1 MELVSLP
8 SIHLETKP
16 IRIRLLLAVED
27 RDHLCFWNC
36 AQSLGHFRSRSPVVI
51 AKGNGG
57 SFELSTTWQS
67 LYLGTSSVIRSSI
80 VPSGSGLVNAGLLVM
95 VYIEDRGRHKQIS
108 EPVHNILEP
117 LALEDET

>member
-27 RDHLCFWNC
+27 HDHLCFWDY

-57 SFELSTTWQS
+57 SSELDMTWPS
-67 LYLGTSSVIRSSI
+67 LYSGTSSFIRSSI
-80 VPSGSGLVNAGLLVM
+80 VPNGGVLVDAALSVSAC
-95 VYIEDRGRHKQIS
+95 IED
-108 EPVHNILEP
+108 
-117 LALEDET
+117 